1 LHEGRI
7 NIVELPKAEA
17 VPLRL
22 HYTYTSWHYYDLSI
36 SHERDK
42 WRIELICRPFDKPF
56 EKTFDERLFEKHSEE
71 PRAFAAVV
79 DGEQVGW
86 IELGY
91 EKWNNRMRVWEINVK
106 ESSRHRGVGTMLMN
120 QAVKI
125 AKERGAR
132 TLVLETQSCNA
143 PAISFYLKYGFE
155 LIGFDATAYSNDDT
169 SKKEVR
175 LELGLRLQPQ
185 GAR

>member
-1 LHEGRI
+1 LHTKDRV
-7 NIVELPKAEA
+7 NIVELSKAEA

-22 HYTYTSWHYYDLSI
+22 HYTYTSRHYYDLSI
-36 SHERDK
+36 LHERDK

-56 EKTFDERLFEKHSEE
+56 EKAFDERLFEEHVEE

-91 EKWNNRMRVWEINVK
+91 EKWSNRMRIWEINVK
-106 ESSRHRGVGTMLMN
+106 EGFRRSGVGTMLMD

-132 TLVLETQSCNA
+132 ALVLVTQSCNG
-143 PAISFYLKYGFE
+143 PAIDFYLKHGFE
-155 LIGFDATAYSNDDT
+155 LIGFDATAYNNDDVGE
-169 SKKEVR
+169 KEIR
-175 LELGLRLQPQ
+175 LELGLRLQP
-185 GAR
+185 